1 MAVDFNRIA
10 ASALD
15 AFLENQ
21 RNEGHA
27 SAHEERGNRR
37 LGGIGAVALG
47 AGLAIAARAAYR
59 RVRSLDLERVAGAVE
74 EKLRD

>member
-1 MAVDFNRIA
+1 MAVDINRMA

-15 AFLENQ
+15 AYLDRE
-21 RNEGHA
+21 RNDGHPR
-27 SAHEERGNRR
+27 EERGNRH

-47 AGLAIAARAAYR
+47 AGLAVAARALYNRAR
-59 RVRSLDLERVAGAVE
+59 HFDLERVAGAVE

>member
-1 MAVDFNRIA
+1 MAVDINRMA

-15 AFLENQ
+15 AYLENE
-21 RNEGHA
+21 RNEGHPR
-27 SAHEERGNRR
+27 EERGTSR

-47 AGLAIAARAAYR
+47 VGLGVAARAVYS
-59 RVRSLDLERVAGAVE
+59 RVRSLDLERVASAVE